1 MIVLKQRHSVPVV
14 ALFRPTNPRIWE
26 YSGGP
31 KQPRIPSLLTRGA
44 QNLGA
49 SIFYRAPN
57 ERGKLSSC
65 CACGGVVRLTAS
77 FRCLVCSRL
86 ASSHRIVPCLS
97 YLLLS
102 HLVLSCVTR
111 RFESAP
117 PRGATRRPSPRSSAT
132 WSGSWAGGEKTSNTN
147 TCTSS
152 SRTPSER
159 RYFCVDETVCARLAR
174 IRI

>member
-1 MIVLKQRHSVPVV
+1 MTLEE
-14 ALFRPTNPRIWE
+14 PRIW
-26 YSGGP
+26 
-31 KQPRIPSLLTRGA
+31 A
-44 QNLGA
+44 H
-49 SIFYRAPN
+49 
-57 ERGKLSSC
+57 LSSTGHRTS
-65 CACGGVVRLTAS
+65 AENSPRAVHVEVS
-77 FRCLVCSRL
+77 FGSPHPFDVSSALGLPRRIVSCLVSLTYC
-86 ASSHRIVPCLS
+86 C
-97 YLLLS
+97 

-159 RYFCVDETVCARLAR
+159 RYFCVDETVCRVPCQACALLVTRH
-174 IRI
+174 